1 MNAKSFIDSNVWLY
15 TFMESSI
22 KTAQAAELLNIQNV
36 ILSTQVINE
45 ICANLLKKAR
55 YTENE
60 IQQTVH
66 NIYANYEV
74 VIINQ
79 AIILHASTL
88 REKNAISYWDSLIVA
103 TAIKNNCT
111 ILYSEDMQHTQVI
124 QNVKIINPFL

>member
-1 MNAKSFIDSNVWLY
+1 MNAKSFVDSNVWLY

-22 KTAQAAELLNIQNV
+22 KTAQAAELLNTQNI

-124 QNVKIINPFL
+124 QNAKIINPFL